1 MYATAPDLLRLAIVP
16 VFAWAA
22 LRDVRTRRLPN
33 RIWPPV
39 YLFGA
44 VLLATDLLLR
54 WPIDGVADRLF
65 LLRVAISLLF
75 IAPLG
80 VAFWYVGGFG
90 GADAKALVALAIVY
104 PTFPTY
110 VLPVAGIPAL
120 PAVEPALGVFSL
132 TILTNTVLVGACYP
146 VGLGVYNAL
155 RGRRSPVMF
164 LARPIPVHRVIAIH
178 GRLFETRD
186 GYTRN
191 GLDLDALRMYLRWRG
206 TSLAAVRED
215 PDRHRDPESVAETF
229 DPTDGATHVG
239 PATDGDKPTGE
250 SKSTGSGD
258 STDDERGG
266 DDAAETAAE
275 REGTEPVE
283 NSEED
288 TVDDP
293 WAAERFLAEIEGSA
307 YGTDPE
313 TLREGLETVTDSD
326 RERVWV
332 SPGMPFVVPMFLG
345 IVVSLTYGDV
355 LFAVLRGLGLA

>member
-22 LRDVRTRRLPN
+22 LRDIRTRRLPN
-33 RIWPPV
+33 RLWPPV

-44 VLLATDLLLR
+44 VLLAVDLLIR
-54 WPIDGVADRLF
+54 WPIGGVADRLF
-65 LLRVAISLLF
+65 LVRVAISLLF

-110 VLPVAGIPAL
+110 VLPIAGIPAL

-146 VGLGVYNAL
+146 VGLGIYNAL
-155 RGRRSPVMF
+155 RGRRSPVMV
-164 LARPIPVHRVIAIH
+164 LARPVAIHRLLAVH
-178 GRLFETRD
+178 GRLFETRG

-206 TSLAAVRED
+206 TTLTAVRED
-215 PDRHRDPESVAETF
+215 PDRYRDPESVTETYA
-229 DPTDGATHVG
+229 PTDGAAHLEPV
-239 PATDGDKPTGE
+239 TDGSEGSATG
-250 SKSTGSGD
+250 D
-258 STDDERGG
+258 
-266 DDAAETAAE
+266 AE
-275 REGTEPVE
+275 RPAADAEPMDIE
-283 NSEED
+283 PPDDGSA
-288 TVDDP
+288 DDP
-293 WAAERFLAEIEGSA
+293 WAAARFLESIEGTA

-313 TLREGLETVTDSD
+313 TLHEGLETVADPD
-326 RERVWV
+326 RDRVWV

-355 LFAVLRGLGLA
+355 LFAVLRAIGLA